1 MSPRRSDGH
10 LGKAETVNQTFLN
23 TNNSLLS
30 CTADGQTVDLF
41 PADDGSGRQEWEV
54 VLLPGRTDVY
64 NIIVSG
70 GVTTDKKFL
79 SCRSDGTKV
88 DLWNVDDGS
97 GRQQWVFLPVK
108 GSGICSYFNIKVNG
122 GVDNGRVYLSC
133 TGDGTRVDLWNMDD
147 GSGRQRWQQQP
158 ILG

>member
-1 MSPRRSDGH
+1 MTKYNFQVLRGLD
-10 LGKAETVNQTFLN
+10 

-41 PADDGSGRQEWEV
+41 SEDDGSGRQDWEV

-70 GVTTDKKFL
+70 GVSTDRKFL
-79 SCRSDGTKV
+79 SCSRDGTTV
-88 DLWNVDDGS
+88 DLWHEDDGS
-97 GRQQWVFLPVK
+97 GRQQWVFLPVE
-108 GSGICSYFNIKVNG
+108 GSGICSYFNIKNSG
-122 GVDNGRVYLSC
+122 GVDNQRHYLSC
-133 TGDGTRVDLWNMDD
+133 TGDGKKVDLWDKDD
-147 GSGRQRWQQQP
+147 GTGRQRWQRQP